1 MSRTTRMSA
10 AALLTVTGLGA
21 GLSAV
26 AAVVPDA
33 VTDVRIAETSAYT
46 WSQLKLTVDWK
57 VPDGTKA
64 GDTFTLEMPAVLTA
78 TDGKRFPLNDADG
91 RTVANAVVTGRTVTF
106 TMTDYAETHV
116 GVHGSAW
123 FWVDLAD
130 TVKPGDDLD
139 LSFTVGSTVYRDS
152 LAVRRP
158 GPGNPDYPYK
168 WQAWMKATPNAGGD
182 RILWAITGP
191 ATSTHMVGSSY
202 EITDRPGEG
211 QRIDCAKIDVFS
223 GKASGANSFTDVT
236 YVAPNRWK
244 LACNPSTATVT
255 ITPRADEIGRAFRL
269 LGQSVV
275 TDPDR
280 TEYTNRGSV
289 RLWGTTD
296 LPVSS
301 VIRAG
306 GGGEGTGT
314 TPSPTTPNP
323 TTTSPSTPTPTPSTV
338 TVTETV
344 TPTATVTV
352 TETVTATATVTA
364 TPTPTVTVPG
374 QPAPTVTVTTTP
386 TPTVTVPGQPAPTV
400 TTTPQPTVTVPGQ
413 PAPTVTTTPNPTV
426 TVTGVPAPRPTSPG
440 TTPGATTT
448 TRGQTPTVTVTA
460 AAHPQPVVVTR
471 HTTPAAQPQRIDT
484 GVPPQGA
491 DLRLAGVG
499 GLLALG
505 GGVGLIAMSRRTPRR
520 EES

>member
-106 TMTDYAETHV
+106 TMTDYAETRV

-280 TEYTNRGSV
+280 TEYTNSGSV

-364 TPTPTVTVPG
+364 TPTPTVTM
-374 QPAPTVTVTTTP
+374 
-386 TPTVTVPGQPAPTV
+386 PGQPAPTV

-440 TTPGATTT
+440 TTPGVTTT